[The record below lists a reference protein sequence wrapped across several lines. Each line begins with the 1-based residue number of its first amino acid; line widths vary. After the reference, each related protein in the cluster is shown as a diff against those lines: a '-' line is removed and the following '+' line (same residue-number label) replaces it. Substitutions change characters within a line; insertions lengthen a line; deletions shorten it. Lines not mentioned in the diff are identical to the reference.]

1 MTFILTQACAKLAA
15 AMRRSVLVLVFPAL
29 LAAQNHWSVSR
40 GQAFQ
45 IYSEA
50 PAKATLHTLGQLE
63 QFRFV
68 LGSITG
74 TDLKWN
80 PPLQVLLFRD
90 ASNLEAAGAVP
101 GIVDGRER
109 PMLALAADAALP
121 RAALEQLTRRLL
133 AANTGRLPEAY
144 EKGLETFLS
153 TLRVEGAKVIW
164 GDPPPAAERS
174 RDWARVHMLATTPD
188 YAGRMRV
195 LFYNLQRGVT
205 PEAAWSN
212 AYGRPSAEMERE
224 VDQYWKAGKFAAAD
238 APSAAIS
245 PDRDFYVKNVAPED
259 ATLAQA
265 DLLNSHSAGL
275 YRQMLNAHH
284 HVAEADEGLGLLA
297 LRDGDLAA
305 ARDYLKQ
312 AVAAGSH
319 NAAALVQYAR
329 LEKNPAPAREALD
342 DALKLNPQLAEA
354 HYLLGQKAS
363 DPERRT
369 TELQAAARLAPQEA
383 RYWEA
388 LARWQVEQKSFADA
402 ARSWTAAEQ
411 AATTNAER
419 ERLHQ
424 ARMAI
429 ETQRLDYEESER
441 QRIAEEKQR
450 ALDRLKAKA
459 LSDLHAA
466 EARGNRAAPDV
477 EKNAIPW
484 WDDAKNNTQAEGT
497 LVRVDC
503 AAKTTRLVVATGS
516 GQTLRLRVADRRQFG
531 PGVLTC
537 GPAKGQRIAVEYMR
551 KPDARA
557 ATDGE
562 LSTITFH

>member
-1 MTFILTQACAKLAA
+1 
-15 AMRRSVLVLVFPAL
+15 MRRSVLVLVFPVL
-29 LAAQNHWSVSR
+29 LAAQNRWIVSR
-40 GQAFQ
+40 SPAFE
-45 IYSEA
+45 IDSEA
-50 PAKATLHTLGQLE
+50 PAKTTLHVLGQLE

-74 TDLKWN
+74 SELRWN

-90 ASNLEAAGAVP
+90 AAGLDAAGAVP

-109 PMLALAADAALP
+109 PVLALAADAPLP

-144 EKGLETFLS
+144 ARGIETFLS

-164 GDPPPAAERS
+164 GDPPPAAART
-174 RDWARVHMLATTPD
+174 RDWARVHLLATTPD

-195 LFYNLQRGVT
+195 LFYNLERGVA

-212 AYGRPSAEMERE
+212 AYGRSAAEMERE
-224 VDQYWKAGKFAAAD
+224 VDQYWKAGKFAAA
-238 APSAAIS
+238 AGPSAALN
-245 PDRDFYVKNVAPED
+245 PERDFYVKNLDPEE

-265 DLLNSHSAGL
+265 DLLNAHSPGL
-275 YRQMLNAHH
+275 YRQMLQAHRH
-284 HVAEADEGLGLLA
+284 AAEANEGLGLLA

-305 ARDYLKQ
+305 TRDFLKQ

-363 DPERRT
+363 DPERRS

-388 LARWQVEQKSFADA
+388 LARWQVEQKNFAEA

-411 AATTNAER
+411 AATTDEGR
-419 ERLHQ
+419 ERMHQ

-441 QRIAEEKQR
+441 ARAAGEKQR
-450 ALDRLKAKA
+450 ALDQLKAKA

-466 EARGNRAAPDV
+466 EAHGQRAAP
-477 EKNAIPW
+477 EAARNAIPW
-484 WDDAKNNTQAEGT
+484 WDDARSTTQAEGT
-497 LVRVDC
+497 LVRVEC
-503 AAKTTRLVVATGS
+503 SARTTRVVVATGA
-516 GQTLRLRVADRRQFG
+516 GPELRLRVADRRQFG
-531 PGVLTC
+531 SPGLAC
-537 GPAKGQRIAVEYMR
+537 GPAQNQRIAVEYVR

-557 ATDGE
+557 ATDGD
-562 LSTITFH
+562 LSAITFH